1 MTEQQPEDALLS
13 ELLDLPEHADQP
25 QTDDATIA
33 QPLLTWREERALLR
47 AANQAGTPTLA
58 PELGDQE
65 LNGAPRSFV
74 SDMAGVAR
82 KYPVLALLAAGGIAF
97 LIVRRRR

>member
-65 LNGAPRSFV
+65 LNGEKLTMKIYGGYGLKSIGLAQQHI
-74 SDMAGVAR
+74 
-82 KYPVLALLAAGGIAF
+82 KYISKHP
-97 LIVRRRR
+97 